1 MKDHGKY
8 TEFCRTYGKTLSKQ
22 FCITG
27 LCEVEGSNCC
37 SPLGVTYLS
46 GFNGVLVF
54 LLFLELNSRAL
65 PDLESPCHWQR
76 VLGQV
81 VYSNKAY
88 LQVLDIPAIHLG
100 SLSRRIVNIH
110 PQSVPAGTLP
120 CVSGSPLPQRQEELI
135 SSSAC
140 SF

>member
-1 MKDHGKY
+1 MENTPSSVGLVEKHFQNTK
-8 TEFCRTYGKTLSKQ
+8 

-54 LLFLELNSRAL
+54 LLFLELNSHAL

-120 CVSGSPLPQRQEELI
+120 CVCRVLLSLSGRKS
-135 SSSAC
+135 
-140 SF
+140 